1 MNPIKLIRLNLTIGL
16 AIAWGIITLSESEI
30 PMTAASVHPSI
41 NTDFIQVKYHHGEII
56 DFSGTG
62 RPNEQTDGG
71 SRGTCANSP
80 DVTQQLTALVPQTMG
95 LTVSEYPTF
104 WVYIPDSPNYLQY
117 GELVL
122 QDEAAGIP
130 IDRIRYSLTETPGI
144 IAVRSPIKPKNAL
157 QVGKLYRWY
166 FKVVCQ
172 GGNKI
177 AVGGLVQRV
186 SLDQSEQNYPS
197 YLTHQIWH
205 DALTYV
211 GDRLLLDPDNRQLKN
226 DWVELLGASGV
237 GLQRLTDKP
246 LVNCCN

>member
-1 MNPIKLIRLNLTIGL
+1 MKLIRLNLAIKL
-16 AIAWGIITLSESEI
+16 AISWSIITLYESAI
-30 PMTAASVHPSI
+30 PITIKSANQSI
-41 NTDFIQVKYHHGEII
+41 YPNYIELKYKNEENL

-71 SRGTCANSP
+71 SRGACASSP
-80 DVTQQLTALVPQTMG
+80 DLSQQLTALVPQTMG

-104 WVYIPDSPNYLQY
+104 WIYIPDSPNYLQY

-122 QDEAAGIP
+122 QDEEAGIP
-130 IDRIRYSLTETPGI
+130 IDRIRYSLTQTPGI
-144 IAVRSPIKPKNAL
+144 IAVRSPTKPKNAL

-186 SLDQSEQNYPS
+186 SLDQSEQNYPG
-197 YLTHQIWH
+197 YINNQIWH
-205 DALTYV
+205 DALTSV
-211 GDRLLLDPDNRQLKN
+211 GDQLLLDPNNRQLQN
-226 DWVELLGASGV
+226 
-237 GLQRLTDKP
+237 Q
-246 LVNCCN
+246 